1 MAIDASS
8 PERRQVPREE
18 PALYADPTPYDI
30 LHTPGTAQEVDLLQR
45 LARRHGARS
54 GTGAR
59 WLEPACGSGRY
70 LRVLAGRGLRATGV
84 DRDRGMLEYARRA
97 LDRRGRLGRVALVE
111 ADMAEI
117 GGVLAPA
124 SHDLAF
130 NLVNSIRH
138 LDSDA
143 AMLRHLR
150 GVHRA
155 LRPGGLYIVG
165 ISLSHYGEEVED
177 EDSWQ
182 ARRGSCEVRQLVTY
196 LPPAGRGARERFET
210 VVSHLAI
217 RRPSGTTH
225 QDSRYR
231 LRCYDEGQWKGLL
244 ARSPFQRAASV
255 TDRGEDVAGRALNYQ
270 LEVLRAP

>member
-1 MAIDASS
+1 MHD
-8 PERRQVPREE
+8 ED
-18 PALYADPTPYDI
+18 PALYADPAPYDI
-30 LHTPGTAQEVDLLQR
+30 LHTPGTAGEVDLLQR
-45 LARRHGARS
+45 LARRHGA
-54 GTGAR
+54 GHAAGAR

-84 DRDRGMLEYARRA
+84 DRDPGMLAYARDR
-97 LDRRGRLGRVALVE
+97 LQRRGLLRRVSLRRGDMEHIGELV
-111 ADMAEI
+111 
-117 GGVLAPA
+117 APR

-130 NLVNSIRH
+130 NPVNSIRH
-138 LDSDA
+138 LGSDA
-143 AMLRHLR
+143 AMLRHLA

-155 LRPGGLYIVG
+155 LRPGGLYVVG
-165 ISLSHYGEEVED
+165 ITLTHYGEEVED

-182 ARRGSCEVRQLVTY
+182 ARRGACEVRQLVTY
-196 LPPAGRGARERFET
+196 LPPAGRTAGGRFET

-231 LRCYDEGQWKGLL
+231 LRCYDEEQWSRLL
-244 ARSPFQRAASV
+244 ARSSFTRAGSV

-270 LEVLRAP
+270 LELLRAT